1 MNKIFI
7 YNSELETRKQ
17 EDMDI
22 KIYGLDTDSLISGK
36 WLLSNKFPTY
46 KLLSLYKNIR
56 KINPMKWGDNIK
68 FWDVGS
74 LGCGI
79 FNHVCDEWTQII
91 E

>member
-1 MNKIFI
+1 MNKIYI
-7 YNSELETRKQ
+7 YNPELETRTH
-17 EDMDI
+17 EDIDI
-22 KIYGLDTDSLISGK
+22 KIYGFDTDVLILGG
-36 WLLSNKFPTY
+36 WLLSNQFPTY

-74 LGCGI
+74 LGYGI
-79 FNHVCDEWTQII
+79 FNHVYEDWTQIV